1 MAGDNGDELRWEYFV
16 AKAMQGSNTKR
27 YLIVSLSYVNP
38 LNVKLALLIFLSPP
52 SVREISPLSVILRRA
67 SFQIISSQITHN
79 QSLIAC
85 GVEMKKIIVIGAG
98 VNGLSSAVKIAEL
111 YFRQSVEVTLV
122 SEDVSPNTTGDISAG
137 LWGPYLIG
145 SSPEQKIV

>member
-1 MAGDNGDELRWEYFV
+1 M
-16 AKAMQGSNTKR
+16 
-27 YLIVSLSYVNP
+27 
-38 LNVKLALLIFLSPP
+38 
-52 SVREISPLSVILRRA
+52 
-67 SFQIISSQITHN
+67 
-79 QSLIAC
+79 IAF

-98 VNGLSSAVKIAEL
+98 VNGLSSAVKIAEF
-111 YFRQSVEVTLV
+111 YFRQSVQVTLV